1 MRISRAHAALALTGP
16 DSVMPEVPAIVH
28 SYSRQDFD
36 TLMHTGMA
44 IGGRELGLMTDAA
57 KQRFINFDDSDLTSL
72 YSYLSR

>member
-1 MRISRAHAALALTGP
+1 MTPSL
-16 DSVMPEVPAIVH
+16 AIVR

>member
-1 MRISRAHAALALTGP
+1 LTGP